1 LGGIVTLVLY
11 RIDCLKS
18 GHGSP
23 IQRYFMFIWGE
34 VVVVWSELDGGEDE
48 ERCTDVG
55 ANLGVKFISPT
66 GGLDEGGIRTA
77 RFLG

>member
-1 LGGIVTLVLY
+1 
-11 RIDCLKS
+11 
-18 GHGSP
+18 
-23 IQRYFMFIWGE
+23 MFIWGE